1 MATMMYT
8 SLLLITV
15 VSIANNSVTGYFVGQ
30 VWQDGNNNYTVTALN
45 DTHYAVIENGTTH
58 GFNYSVGRFKRSSED
73 PSDANELQARMSLKR
88 YSRLKDAISRLNFTN
103 FTITGEVVGSFTNGT
118 FLNKSAEIPLE
129 RFKRSSEVPSDAS
142 APIELPAMKS
152 GHSRQKR
159 NDDGEDLGRPLTKV
173 DFRNAAR
180 LEFEG
185 NERTM
190 TYALEHE
197 TSSDAHEYGEVYSE
211 AVEQSATTEHGRKWP
226 KSGNTFKIPYT
237 ISNKFTRGE
246 RATIAQGINEFHEKT
261 CIRFVDRSQE
271 NDFISIIKKEGCYS
285 THIGKNPYGGKQE
298 LSIGLGCAYKGTV
311 LHELMHAI
319 GFFHEQARPDRDDY
333 VNILWDNMIDTPN
346 TKYQFRKCGTNSGE
360 KCSNQDLRYDL
371 DSLMHY
377 TNGAFAK
384 QHGLNTIEVKGNP
397 GRRIAHSSRKNT
409 FSDLDLKGI
418 LKMYDCNDKEPECG
432 WMTPT
437 NEENKLECGDGTSCD
452 ANTQGWGCCNGRSG
466 RARCPKNHPIMCAEK
481 KCAGGKDY
489 CCNTT
494 IPDCLKYGGQ
504 RTCDML

>member
-88 YSRLKDAISRLNFTN
+88 YSRLKDAISRIKEFE
-103 FTITGEVVGSFTNGT
+103 ITGEVVGSFTNGT

-261 CIRFVDRSQE
+261 CIRFVARSQE
-271 NDFISIIKKEGCYS
+271 NDFISIIKHKDKCFS
-285 THIGKNPYGGKQE
+285 TSIGKDPYGGKQE

-319 GFFHEQARPDRDDY
+319 GFFHEQSRPDRDDY
-333 VNILWDNMIDTPN
+333 VKILWDNMIDTTN
-346 TKYQFRKCGTNSGE
+346 IKYQFRKCGISSDE

-384 QHGLNTIEVKGNP
+384 QVGLNTIEVKGNP